1 MAYTL
6 SRGFAKSS
14 LQLLVERVESQ
25 DGCFNAGASASWVHA
40 NYSIFFAAE
49 GTDAGLVGSVRLSQT
64 RVSGVYGAEDCA
76 GARGELISTL
86 AAACWV
92 TVVGEHGIKQVPEYL
107 GFAVIRSDDSSAN
120 GLLGRKPRTRSRK
133 ALLPHRVSAPS
144 ERVTDRRVHIRNL
157 RALRSSSKINLPTT
171 SQASNR
177 SLP

>member
-1 MAYTL
+1 MPVWLAAFGL
-6 SRGFAKSS
+6 AK
-14 LQLLVERVESQ
+14 V
-25 DGCFNAGASASWVHA
+25 
-40 NYSIFFAAE
+40 
-49 GTDAGLVGSVRLSQT
+49 
-64 RVSGVYGAEDCA
+64 RVSRVYGAEDCA

-133 ALLPHRVSAPS
+133 PLLPHRISAPS

-157 RALRSSSKINLPTT
+157 RALRSASKINLPTT